1 MKEGGVVLDYA
12 AREITLRQ
20 CEAIIQEGLD
30 AMYKVDRAL
39 SIINEMALYTG
50 KNESFEA
57 YCQAKWNIGEKH
69 NHLFIKGLQKEPAL
83 PQPQNNITRRIY
95 ESRK

>member
-1 MKEGGVVLDYA
+1 MKKGGAVLDCSTK
-12 AREITLRQ
+12 EITLRQ

-39 SIINEMALYTG
+39 SIIHDMGLIEG
-50 KNESFEA
+50 KYQSFEA
-57 YCQAKWNIGEKH
+57 YCQAKWNIGDRH
-69 NHLFIKGLQKEPAL
+69 NYVFIKSAPHQLRL
-83 PQPQNNITRRIY
+83 PLPQNNITRRIY